1 MQIKGKFS
9 ATRANFVVY
18 VSACCV
24 SGDDHVA
31 LRCCGLREREREK
44 RRMTMEESCRV
55 RKLET
60 CVE

>member
-24 SGDDHVA
+24 SGDDHGCVA
-31 LRCCGLREREREK
+31 LLRFERKRERE
-44 RRMTMEESCRV
+44 EENDNGGVLSCA
-55 RKLET
+55 
-60 CVE
+60 